1 MKWAMVSQAAGNIS
15 RNFGE
20 LADLAPT
27 KSEETIYKWIS
38 RIGHV
43 LASAGT
49 GAGAGAGIGAA
60 AGSVTGPGTVITTTA
75 GAIIGGS
82 FGLYSG
88 INDELNKFTKET
100 EDNTNELAES
110 ATEFSK
116 S

>member
-20 LADLAPT
+20 LASLAPT
-27 KSEETIYKWIS
+27 QSEETTYKWIS

-60 AGSVTGPGTVITTTA
+60 AGSVSGPGTLITTTG
-75 GAIIGGS
+75 GAIIGGL

-100 EDNTNELAES
+100 EDNTNELA
-110 ATEFSK
+110 
-116 S
+116 